1 MPTKRKKPSKPP
13 SYDLEGFFIWAA
25 ATLTERGKKAAAPF
39 RYARGEKE
47 DSVRPSY
54 SNLNIAVER

>member
-1 MPTKRKKPSKPP
+1 MGGSDPDR
-13 SYDLEGFFIWAA
+13 E
-25 ATLTERGKKAAAPF
+25 GKKAAAPF

-47 DSVRPSY
+47 DSVRSSY